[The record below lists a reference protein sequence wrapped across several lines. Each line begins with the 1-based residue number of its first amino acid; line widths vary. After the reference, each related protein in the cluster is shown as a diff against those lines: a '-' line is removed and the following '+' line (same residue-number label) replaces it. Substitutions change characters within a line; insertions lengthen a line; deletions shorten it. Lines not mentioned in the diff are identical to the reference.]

1 MVKSKKLTEEKIEN
15 IIGNVKVNLSMERME
30 LTDEEIT
37 VIRKFLNG
45 ELTEKEALEII
56 LKV

>member
-15 IIGNVKVNLSMERME
+15 IIGNVKVNLSMEGME
-30 LTDEEIT
+30 LTDEEIA